1 MPARQQTVELDLPF
15 ERALPDR
22 LRPMLPM
29 PAAAPFDSP
38 AYAFEV
44 AWEGVRAMAAVSKCK
59 VSLWGRALRDLTPR
73 YPEVQVI
80 AAQAPPDT
88 IFDGE
93 LIVTDAQGH
102 PDRVALEERDQSTT
116 DDAIDR
122 AAAAHPV
129 TYVIYDILYMR
140 GRSLMK
146 EPLQR
151 RQGRLR
157 ESVGSSGRVYVADPV
172 IGEGLAFFD
181 AARAKGLEGVVA
193 KRLDSPYRAG
203 QRHPDWLAI
212 DAARHQDFV
221 VMGFIPGNPALEAI
235 IVGTYDGQGFQPA
248 GRVVGGYD
256 ATVALRLRNALD
268 GLLSG
273 PIPNDSRAADDRIR
287 WVEPRIA
294 VNIRFSEWD
303 RHGQLRFPI
312 FSGLRPEVSPEECVR
327 TAVVE
332 PPGLERPHAINIPLP
347 RLPIE

>member
-1 MPARQQTVELDLPF
+1 MPARQQMLELDLPF

-44 AWEGVRAMAAVSKCK
+44 AWEGIRALAAVSQGQ
-59 VSLWGRALRDLTPR
+59 VNLWGRGLRDLTSR

-93 LIVTDAQGH
+93 LIITDLDGR
-102 PDRVALEERDQSTT
+102 PDRPALEVREQAASDEVV
-116 DDAIDR
+116 AR

-181 AARAKGLEGVVA
+181 AARDKGLEGVVA

-221 VMGFIPGNPALEAI
+221 LMGYVPGNPGLEAL
-235 IVGTYDGQGFQPA
+235 IVGTYDGRGFQPA

-256 ATVALRLRNALD
+256 SGAALRLRKTLD

-273 PIPNDSRAADDRIR
+273 PTPNDPRAADDRIR
-287 WVEPRIA
+287 WVEPQVV
-294 VNIRFSEWD
+294 VNVRFSEWD

-312 FSGLRPEVSPEECVR
+312 FSGLRREVSPEECVR

-332 PPGLERPHAINIPLP
+332 PPDPQRPAIMAIPLP